1 MLDKYFFLWAPPPL
15 SPTPFLASPFIVVF
29 LVVFFC
35 SCMFFVFK
43 GFFVFFSF
51 FFFLLCYFVIVK
63 HTHRNI
69 LTTIDLQFS
78 EIYIIGL
85 LVVLLHVLFSE
96 CWF

>member
-1 MLDKYFFLWAPPPL
+1 MLDKYLILWAPPPL

-35 SCMFFVFK
+35 RCMFFCFFK

-51 FFFLLCYFVIVK
+51 FSFCYFVIVK
-63 HTHRNI
+63 HTNRNI
-69 LTTIDLQFS
+69 LTTIDLQYR
-78 EIYIIGL
+78 EIYIIGP

>member
-29 LVVFFC
+29 MVVFFC
-35 SCMFFVFK
+35 SCMFFVFLK
-43 GFFVFFSF
+43 VFSSF
-51 FFFLLCYFVIVK
+51 FLFFYFCYFVIVK

-69 LTTIDLQFS
+69 LTTIDLQNS

-85 LVVLLHVLFSE
+85 LVVLLHVLFPE